1 MVARR
6 GDHVTQCYKP
16 GWPFAGAGG
25 PSARMSAPAPAAPG
39 GRALHIRGTAY
50 PVLLPSLRDPRL
62 HLAAVI
68 FSLHAVGQVAFHFRL
83 SIVQIAIAIGTAAV
97 LEVVITF
104 FSKQVVMWPAS
115 AML

>member
-39 GRALHIRGTAY
+39 GRALRIRGTAY
-50 PVLLPSLRDPRL
+50 PVVLPTLRDPRL
-62 HLAAVI
+62 HLAVVI
-68 FSLHAVGQVAFHFRL
+68 FSLHALGQIAFDFRL

-97 LEVVITF
+97 LEIAIAFRTKHVI
-104 FSKQVVMWPAS
+104 MW
-115 AML
+115 